1 VTTLL
6 QQTALRMNVPSPLA
20 GEGSPA
26 GQREL
31 GRVRGPSPPSPP
43 AHSRRQPLTR
53 LRFAPPPSPT
63 ADDGFAV
70 ATRGEGQTAGVAAL
84 FELDA
89 VRMNAPSPLAGE
101 GSSAGQ
107 RELDWVRGPSP
118 LAHAR
123 RQPLTRLRFAKPP
136 SPAADD
142 GFAVATREK
151 GQTAL
156 VAP

>member
-6 QQTALRMNVPSPLA
+6 QQTALRMNAPSPLA

-26 GQREL
+26 GRREL
-31 GRVRGPSPPSPP
+31 DWVRGPSPP
-43 AHSRRQPLTR
+43 ARMRKQPLTL
-53 LRFAPPPSPT
+53 LRFANPRSPA

-70 ATRGEGQTAGVAAL
+70 ATRGEGQTVGVAAL

-89 VRMNAPSPLAGE
+89 LRMNAPSPLAGE
-101 GSSAGQ
+101 GSPAGQ

-118 LAHAR
+118 LAHSR

-142 GFAVATREK
+142 GFAVATTEK